1 MLGRWLGSIRDT
13 EVAEALASIW
23 ESIRGFLFLV
33 KTVLVEEGLEEL
45 SHIEGQKW
53 QW

>member
-13 EVAEALASIW
+13 VAEALASIW

-45 SHIEGQKW
+45 SHIEGQEGRW
-53 QW
+53 